1 MISQRHQFGISSEAV
16 VYPILLLIVLW
27 LVYWADHLFPLT
39 PFYKYGVMPQTLEG
53 VKGIILMPLIHSK
66 DEIEHIVNN
75 SLPTAILVGSLIYF
89 YREIA
94 LKIFVY
100 SWLFTGI
107 GLWALASNNNSYH
120 IGMSGVI
127 YAMAGFLF
135 TSGVLRKY
143 RPLQGISLFVAF
155 VYGSM
160 IWGVFPMKPHVS
172 WEGHLAGLAV
182 GVILAFIYRKR
193 GPQPPKYQY
202 EIEQELG
209 IEPPDL
215 EAEWNERV
223 RQQEIRKELREQA
236 QQSPYTIVYHYQPK
250 DRQKDDTD
258 QK

>member
-1 MISQRHQFGISSEAV
+1 MNRHQFGRTSEAV
-16 VYPILLLIVLW
+16 IYPILLVIVLW
-27 LVYWADHLFPLT
+27 LVYWADHLFPLI
-39 PFYKYGVMPQTLEG
+39 PFYKYGVMPQSPEG
-53 VKGIILMPLIHSK
+53 IKGIFLMPLIHSK
-66 DEIEHIVNN
+66 NEIEHIVNN

-94 LKIFVY
+94 LRVFII
-100 SWLFTGI
+100 SWVLTGV
-107 GLWALASNNNSYH
+107 GLWALAANTNSYH

-135 TSGVLRKY
+135 TSGVIRKY

-160 IWGVFPMKPHVS
+160 IWGIFPMKPHVS

-182 GVILAFIYRKR
+182 GVILAIIYRKR

-202 EIEQELG
+202 EIEKELG

-215 EAEWNERV
+215 EGEWNERV
-223 RQQEIRKELREQA
+223 RQQEQARELREQHRENG
-236 QQSPYTIVYHYQPK
+236 PYTIVYYYKPK
-250 DRQKDDTD
+250 DRQKPEND